1 MAQKVAL
8 TRLAWRTAPR
18 IAAHTLVVLAGLC
31 NPSLTH
37 TNGGPSVFT
46 LECMSLI
53 RPGRR
58 RSSTAEAAFPA
69 RFRYRESNI
78 RTSPWRDDASCVLMP
93 QDMSVVL
100 KPFRWFYHEFG
111 LASIHDTGRNAYL
124 IVLART
130 CRMFAYGT
138 NSLILA
144 LFFAELNF
152 SDYRIGLFMTL
163 TLLGDV
169 FLGLGLTLIADRYG
183 RRKILFGGSFLMVL
197 SGAAFAIFENFWILL
212 FSAVVGVVSA
222 TGGDFGPFRAIEESV
237 LSQLTTPKTRSDV
250 LAWYVTT
257 STVGIAIGSEA
268 SGRIINALLAREG
281 WKLIDAY
288 HALFWI
294 FAAMGIV
301 NALLVLLLT
310 DACEMQQSAEGYGQV
325 AQDERASVELDVHP
339 SVNLNVPSGDFTLAP
354 PKASKL
360 KRMWTRFSSQL
371 AEISKPTR
379 SVMYKLWA
387 LLAVDSVA
395 DGMVPYS
402 LTNYYM
408 DEMFHPAKSTL
419 GDVTSVAY
427 FLGAISSLFAGPL
440 AHRIGLINTMVFTH
454 IPSSAAVLVFGLPN
468 NFIIVAILLMI
479 RAGLNNMDQAP
490 RSAFI
495 AAVVKP
501 EERTAVMGITNLLRT
516 FAAMAGPSLT
526 GILAG
531 NDKFWVAFLAAGAF
545 RLAYDVGLYVMFV
558 NMRLYQHEGGAGID
572 AAGPG
577 VRERR
582 RSEDE
587 EMTELDRLS
596 TPDSSVGTLQDSDVS
611 KS

>member
-1 MAQKVAL
+1 MSSTLTIVVEPHTTPQCQVSRRLHMYNVRYGLRSKAAVEAEQKL
-8 TRLAWRTAPR
+8 PTRL
-18 IAAHTLVVLAGLC
+18 
-31 NPSLTH
+31 
-37 TNGGPSVFT
+37 
-46 LECMSLI
+46 
-53 RPGRR
+53 
-58 RSSTAEAAFPA
+58 
-69 RFRYRESNI
+69 RYRTSPIN
-78 RTSPWRDDASCVLMP
+78 TSPWRPDASCILIP
-93 QDMSVVL
+93 QDMSVL
-100 KPFRWFYHEFG
+100 LRPFTWFYREFG
-111 LASIHDTGRNAYL
+111 LVSIQDTGRNAYL
-124 IVLART
+124 IILARA

-144 LFFAELNF
+144 LFFAELKF

-183 RRKILFGGSFLMVL
+183 RRKILFWGSFLMVL
-197 SGAAFAIFENFWILL
+197 SGATFALFDNFWVLL
-212 FSAVVGVVSA
+212 FAAVVGVVSA

-257 STVGIAIGSEA
+257 STVGSAIGSEA
-268 SGRIINALLAREG
+268 SGRIITALQNREG
-281 WKLIDAY
+281 WELIDAY
-288 HALFWI
+288 HALFWVYT
-294 FAAMGIV
+294 AMGIV

-310 DACEMQQSAEGYGQV
+310 DACEMQASDSGYAQV
-325 AQDERASVELDVHP
+325 AQNERESVELESHQQ
-339 SVNLNVPSGDFTLAP
+339 PSGLSQP
-354 PKASKL
+354 PGPILDLSERSRSR
-360 KRMWTRFSSQL
+360 RMWTRFTSQL
-371 AEISKPTR
+371 AQISAPTR

-387 LLAVDSVA
+387 LLAVDSIA

-408 DEMFHPAKSTL
+408 NEKFHPAKTTL
-419 GDVTSVAY
+419 GDVTAAAY
-427 FLGAISSLFAGPL
+427 FLGAISAVFAGPL

-454 IPSSAAVLVFGLPN
+454 IPSSASVLVFGLPN
-468 NFIIVAILLMI
+468 NFVLVCILLMV

-531 NDKFWVAFLAAGAF
+531 NDKFWVAFLAAGIF
-545 RLAYDVGLYVMFV
+545 RLAYDVGLYVLFI
-558 NMRLYQHEGGAGID
+558 NMKLYQNEPGAQGD
-572 AAGPG
+572 EMVAQ
-577 VRERR
+577 ERQ
-582 RSEDE
+582 RSDDE
-587 EMTELDRLS
+587 EMTELDRVS
-596 TPDSSVGTLQDSDVS
+596 TPDSLADDGSSRDIEMS
-611 KS
+611 KL